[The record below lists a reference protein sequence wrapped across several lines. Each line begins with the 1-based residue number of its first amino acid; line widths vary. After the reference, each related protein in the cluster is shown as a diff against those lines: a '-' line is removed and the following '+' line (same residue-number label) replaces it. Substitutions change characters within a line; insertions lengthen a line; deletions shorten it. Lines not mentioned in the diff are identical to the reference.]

1 MEDLQKLGAKSVPVV
16 SRGEKFVFAQV
27 IRDVVEFLELDEDS
41 SPELNPE
48 ELAVRFQRI
57 LRISVSL
64 VGLFPHNTL
73 VNQLPN
79 RPRSWKVLLHHVFQ
93 IPKAFLDHE
102 ENDLEFTYEMLTET
116 PPEHLKT
123 ASDIADFGEDVRS
136 RFDLWWEE
144 AIDTDFSKQVP
155 TYFGMTSR
163 HELLEST
170 IWHST
175 QHARQIESL
184 LESINVKLKISFHQ
198 DQYRGLPLSDILN
211 KTVKNE

>member
-1 MEDLQKLGAKSVPVV
+1 M
-16 SRGEKFVFAQV
+16 
-27 IRDVVEFLELDEDS
+27 
-41 SPELNPE
+41 
-48 ELAVRFQRI
+48 
-57 LRISVSL
+57 
-64 VGLFPHNTL
+64 FPNNTL

-123 ASDIADFGEDVRS
+123 ASEIADFGEDVRS

-144 AIDTDFSKQVP
+144 AKDTDFSKQVP

-163 HELLEST
+163 HELLERT
-170 IWHST
+170 VWHST

-184 LESINVKLKISFHQ
+184 LESIDVKPKISFHQ
-198 DQYRGLPLSDILN
+198 DQFRGLPLSDILWDL
-211 KTVKNE
+211 

>member
-16 SRGEKFVFAQV
+16 SRGDKFVFAQV
-27 IRDVVEFLELDEDS
+27 IRDVVEFLKLDEDS
-41 SPELNPE
+41 CPELNPE
-48 ELAVRFQRI
+48 ELAERFQGI
-57 LRISVSL
+57 LRISVNF

-73 VNQLPN
+73 ENQLPN
-79 RPRSWKVLLHHVFQ
+79 RPRSWKVLMHHVFQ

-102 ENDLEFTYEMLTET
+102 ENDLEFTYEMLTKT

-123 ASDIADFGEDVRS
+123 ASDIADFGEDVRG

-144 AIDTDFSKQVP
+144 AKDTDFSKQVP

-163 HELLEST
+163 HELLERT
-170 IWHST
+170 VWHST

-184 LESINVKLKISFHQ
+184 LESIDVKPKISLHQ
-198 DQYRGLPLSDILN
+198 DHFRGLPLSDILWDL
-211 KTVKNE
+211 